1 MKNCDPH
8 PGGEVGEIA
17 IETVPFTVCFNLFDS
32 SGGKYRGG
40 LSAEAEGE
48 VEWRYE
54 ASDSPPVPVAVGSP
68 VWAIKSFD
76 TDESA

>member
-8 PGGEVGEIA
+8 PGGEVGEMA
-17 IETVPFTVCFNLFDS
+17 IDTVPFTVCFSLFDN

-40 LSAEAEGE
+40 LTEELDE
-48 VEWRYE
+48 ERRYE

-68 VWAIKSFD
+68 V
-76 TDESA
+76 